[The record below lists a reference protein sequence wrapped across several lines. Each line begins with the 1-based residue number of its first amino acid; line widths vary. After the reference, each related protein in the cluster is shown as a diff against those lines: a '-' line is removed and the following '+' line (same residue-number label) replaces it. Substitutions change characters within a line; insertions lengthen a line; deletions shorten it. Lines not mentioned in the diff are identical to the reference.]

1 MKRTLLLASIA
12 FIPTLALAQPP
23 ALPER
28 PLVLA
33 QSAMTN
39 DKADANQDQKKQ
51 NRVQQ
56 RQDRR
61 DDRQNAQQ
69 QRHNDGQ
76 NAQQQKREDKQ
87 NAQQQKREDK
97 QKAQQQ
103 KRDDRQDARQ
113 DKREDK
119 PNAAQ
124 QKANE
129 KANDSAQDA
138 RQQKQQDTRQQ
149 KQPDDKQN
157 ARQERREDKQDAR
170 KDRREDKQDV
180 RQDHREDKQDARKDR
195 REEKQDARQE
205 RREDR
210 RLDAV
215 KAERKE
221 TKEGNRTV
229 IKERDRTIIREGN
242 RTIIRHDDTERFR
255 RAGANEQVVRRG
267 DRTERIIVRPG
278 GVRVVSVYNA
288 QGQLVRRTRV
298 VNGREYVLFTNTPA
312 VGFGF
317 IIKVPP
323 PVIHIPRE
331 RYIVEYRSAPRPW
344 IYETL
349 VAPPVM
355 PIERAF
361 TLDQVRYNYDVRA
374 RMPRIDID
382 SITFDTGSWDIRPD
396 QAAKLQPIAE
406 GMMRAIQK
414 NPNEVYLIEGHT
426 DAVGSEDDNLSLS
439 DRRAP
444 AVAEVLSEQ
453 FQVPP
458 ENMIPQGYGEQN
470 LKVDNQG
477 PEERNRYVSVRR
489 VTPLLAQQEA
499 SGQAPRQ

>member
-23 ALPER
+23 ALPDR
-28 PLVLA
+28 PLVVA
-33 QSAMTN
+33 QQ
-39 DKADANQDQKKQ
+39 ADEKPNADQNQRKQ
-51 NRVQQ
+51 DRAQQ
-56 RQDRR
+56 RQQKR
-61 DDRQNAQQ
+61 DDRKDAQQ
-69 QRHNDGQ
+69 
-76 NAQQQKREDKQ
+76 K
-87 NAQQQKREDK
+87 
-97 QKAQQQ
+97 

-113 DKREDK
+113 QKREDK
-119 PNAAQ
+119 QTAQ
-124 QKANE
+124 DKAKQDTKQD
-129 KANDSAQDA
+129 KAKESAQDK
-138 RQQKQQDTRQQ
+138 RQ
-149 KQPDDKQN
+149 
-157 ARQERREDKQDAR
+157 
-170 KDRREDKQDV
+170 DRREDNQKA
-180 RQDHREDKQDARKDR
+180 RQDR
-195 REEKQDARQE
+195 REDNKDTREDRREKNKDAREQRREDNKDARQDRRE
-205 RREDR
+205 DNKEARQDRREDR
-210 RLDAV
+210 RLDKV
-215 KAERKE
+215 RAERKE
-221 TKEGNRTV
+221 TKEGNRTI
-229 IKERDRTIIREGN
+229 IKERDRTIIRDGN

-255 RAGANEQVVRRG
+255 RAGANVQVVRRG
-267 DRTERIIVRPG
+267 DRTENVIVRPG
-278 GVRVVSVYNA
+278 GVRVVSVYNNR
-288 QGQLVRRTRV
+288 GQLIRRTRV

-317 IIKVPP
+317 IINVPP

-355 PIERAF
+355 PITRAY

-382 SITFDTGSWDIRPD
+382 TITFDTGSWDIRPD

-406 GMMRAIQK
+406 GIMRAIQK

-426 DAVGSEDDNLSLS
+426 DAVGSPEDNLSLS
-439 DRRAP
+439 DRRAQ
-444 AVAEVLSEQ
+444 AVAEVLTEQ

-470 LKVDNQG
+470 LKVDTQG
-477 PEERNRYVSVRR
+477 SEERNRYVSVRR